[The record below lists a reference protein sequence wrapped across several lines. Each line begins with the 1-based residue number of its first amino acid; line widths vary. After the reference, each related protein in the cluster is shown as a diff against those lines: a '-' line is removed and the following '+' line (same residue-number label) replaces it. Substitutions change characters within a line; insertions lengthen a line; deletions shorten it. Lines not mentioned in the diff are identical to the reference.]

1 MSQSK
6 QEVEM
11 TAETKNEFV
20 ELNGRLADLSEQ
32 FLQMIDHITRI
43 DQGQININAKLNI
56 NIKEGH
62 KPNEQRGTDF

>member
-1 MSQSK
+1 MSQLK
-6 QEVEM
+6 QGVEM
-11 TAETKNEFV
+11 TTETKSEFV

-56 NIKEGH
+56 HIKEGH
-62 KPNEQRGTDF
+62 KPNGQSGTDF